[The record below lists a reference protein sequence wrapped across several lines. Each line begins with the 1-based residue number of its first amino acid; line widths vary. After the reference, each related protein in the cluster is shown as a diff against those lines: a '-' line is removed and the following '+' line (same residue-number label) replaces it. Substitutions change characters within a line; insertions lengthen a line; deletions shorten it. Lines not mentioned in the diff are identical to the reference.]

1 MAHTGAMSFPRLTSV
16 NVGNARTLE
25 HKPLLVSAID
35 KLPARGTVEVGGT
48 SLVGDEVG
56 NPKLHGGTYQA
67 VHAYAA
73 EDLQWW
79 TDQLG
84 RYVRPGLF
92 GENLTTQDVDLN
104 ACVVGEQWL
113 VGTARFQVSS
123 VRTPCETFDRWMGLQ
138 GFDNVGWTERFA
150 RAGRAGVYLSILDRG
165 WVQEGDMVTVIDQP
179 RHGLTTGTMFR
190 ALTTEPALLPLLL
203 EVDGLPLHVYERA
216 ERGAPTR

>member
-1 MAHTGAMSFPRLTSV
+1 MGHTGPMSFPRLTSV

-35 KLPARGTVEVGGT
+35 KLPARGTVEVGGQ

-67 VHAYAA
+67 VYAYAA

-79 TDQLG
+79 TDRLG
-84 RYVRPGLF
+84 RHVRPGLF
-92 GENLTTQDVDLN
+92 GENLTTLDLDLN

-123 VRTPCETFDRWMGLQ
+123 VRTPCATFARWMGLQ
-138 GFDNVGWTERFA
+138 GFDATDWNDRFA
-150 RAGRAGVYLSILDRG
+150 RAGRAGVYLSVLDRG

-179 RHGLTTGTMFR
+179 SHGLTTGTMFR
-190 ALTTEPALLPLLL
+190 ALTSEPALLPLLL
-203 EVDGLPLHVYERA
+203 EVDGLPRHVYERA
-216 ERGAPTR
+216 QGTATAR